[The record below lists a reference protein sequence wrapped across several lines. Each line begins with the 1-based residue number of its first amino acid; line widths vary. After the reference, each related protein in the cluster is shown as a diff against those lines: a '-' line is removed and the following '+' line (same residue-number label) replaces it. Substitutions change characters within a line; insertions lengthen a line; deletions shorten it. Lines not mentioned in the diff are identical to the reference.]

1 MQCPVSAKLLDV
13 KNLTIGF
20 KSDPPVVDDVSF
32 SVNAGE
38 TLALAAQPEPDINR
52 PIDLEVV
59 AKGAGDPAKWP
70 EGFCYSAT
78 EMPPLQEVRPGHMVR
93 CHA

>member
-38 TLALAAQPEPDINR
+38 TLALVGESGSGKTLCCRAILRVFPKTAKAQSTSITLNCQDSGPMDLNGLSNR
-52 PIDLEVV
+52 
-59 AKGAGDPAKWP
+59 
-70 EGFCYSAT
+70 
-78 EMPPLQEVRPGHMVR
+78 
-93 CHA
+93 